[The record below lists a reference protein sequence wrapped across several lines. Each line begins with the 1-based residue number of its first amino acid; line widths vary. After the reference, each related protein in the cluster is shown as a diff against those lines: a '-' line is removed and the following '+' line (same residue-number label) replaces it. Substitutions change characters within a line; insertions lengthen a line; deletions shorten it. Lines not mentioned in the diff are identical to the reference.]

1 VVGNVLN
8 PLDTEPGHGGSPAD
22 GIVPAANLPESV
34 LTIRLAESLRDES
47 VRIVANWSIRVAT
60 LPVFRAL
67 PEIKLD
73 ELQQDMPLLL
83 DAILR
88 SVSASQYELDPAPLD
103 EASATAAAHGLK
115 RSGAVP
121 VDALLTEFQALQ
133 REVRNALWR
142 ISPNV
147 AVTLIHELD
156 DRLNDVFEAAERAA
170 VVAWVAGLD
179 REVRP

>member
-1 VVGNVLN
+1 
-8 PLDTEPGHGGSPAD
+8 
-22 GIVPAANLPESV
+22 
-34 LTIRLAESLRDES
+34 
-47 VRIVANWSIRVAT
+47 
-60 LPVFRAL
+60 
-67 PEIKLD
+67 
-73 ELQQDMPLLL
+73 
-83 DAILR
+83 
-88 SVSASQYELDPAPLD
+88 
-103 EASATAAAHGLK
+103 
-115 RSGAVP
+115 VP